1 MGISWKA
8 IHLPAAS
15 GDLLSA
21 SAPVE
26 ILPGHP
32 TTLQLLLSRCA
43 GVKPLLRKG
52 NLMQNSNLRL
62 RRTRLIATRQQDTVE
77 VTSPLHPD
85 YRPFI
90 DTVKHIH
97 NRK

>member
-1 MGISWKA
+1 
-8 IHLPAAS
+8 
-15 GDLLSA
+15 
-21 SAPVE
+21 
-26 ILPGHP
+26 
-32 TTLQLLLSRCA
+32 
-43 GVKPLLRKG
+43 
-52 NLMQNSNLRL
+52 MQNSNLRL